1 MDFKG
6 WAGFPPA
13 EKWES
18 ILSKGSVGKA
28 GGTGTS
34 KQPSPA
40 TGNERCRG
48 GGRDVSNNNNHN
60 EKVIANIYLVLHI
73 PALL

>member
-6 WAGFPPA
+6 WARFPPA

-18 ILSKGSVGKA
+18 ILSKGSVGEA

-34 KQPSPA
+34 K
-40 TGNERCRG
+40 
-48 GGRDVSNNNNHN
+48 
-60 EKVIANIYLVLHI
+60 
-73 PALL
+73 